1 MLVTS
6 SVFLINDFYQKLCK
20 INYGSN
26 SIVILQRI
34 ESGVISSRY
43 LCIAFFNYIRLATEF
58 D

>member
-6 SVFLINDFYQKLCK
+6 SVFLIDFYQKLCK